1 MGTRNI
7 RKGNC
12 NFFVVVKKPYM
23 KPSALL
29 LLFAII
35 FFGNFKVLAQ
45 KVTISGQVFHAEDP
59 TFSLLI
65 VNKTT
70 AKGSFGNND
79 GTFSIEAE
87 KTDTILVGAL
97 GFQTVK
103 ITMSDSVDKES
114 YFVKLYLNRKQIKLD
129 VVSIFPEREMEDIQR
144 EIKKLGYDD
153 RDYMLSGIDAYVSP
167 ITFLYQQFSKYE
179 RQRRRAYEIINEDR
193 KRALLKEL
201 FTKYV
206 DFDIINLQEEQ
217 FDDFVD
223 FMNVPDFMLKN
234 MSQYDFIIYTKEQYA
249 IFRKMPPKLRQ
260 DIDTHD

>member
-1 MGTRNI
+1 
-7 RKGNC
+7 
-12 NFFVVVKKPYM
+12 M
-23 KPSALL
+23 KTSTLL

-35 FFGNFKVLAQ
+35 CIGSSAAFAQ

-79 GTFSIEAE
+79 GSFSIEAE

-103 ITMSDSVDKES
+103 ISMSDSADKES

-153 RDYMLSGIDAYVSP
+153 RDYMLSGIDAYISP

-201 FTKYV
+201 FSKYV
-206 DFDIINLQEEQ
+206 DFEIINLQEEQ

-223 FMNVPDFMLKN
+223 FMNVPDFLLKN